1 MSKELLKVSLKSS
14 DTVRLSEFLKS
25 ENIEIEVRN
34 DDIIA
39 LINEESIPNV
49 IRKITQKNIPIS
61 EVKQMRTLEELF
73 LGLTK

>member
-1 MSKELLKVSLKSS
+1 MINGEK
-14 DTVRLSEFLKS
+14 
-25 ENIEIEVRN
+25 NIEFEERN
-34 DDIIA
+34 ENIIA

-49 IRKITQKNIPIS
+49 IHKITQKNIPIS